1 MNARVLAIMLMAGAA
16 ACVGASM
23 ANAQMQF
30 AALDSAAPPGLGEIE
45 QFPIT
50 PRQAPGAPRL
60 SLSPR
65 PHKRRAGTRSGRF
78 PCARFGDA
86 RAPDLFPSRRPPPA
100 AGAAV
105 SPEPA
110 PQVPR
115 PVVPERPSL
124 ALVGTIVGEGESIA
138 IFYNPTTKTTIRL
151 RLGETDDNGWK
162 LARSMPARAC
172 WKRAVSL

>member
-1 MNARVLAIMLMAGAA
+1 LRTL
-16 ACVGASM
+16 
-23 ANAQMQF
+23 
-30 AALDSAAPPGLGEIE
+30 SATRER
-45 QFPIT
+45 PIF
-50 PRQAPGAPRL
+50 
-60 SLSPR
+60 S
-65 PHKRRAGTRSGRF
+65 
-78 PCARFGDA
+78 
-86 RAPDLFPSRRPPPA
+86 PSRRPPPA

-162 LARSMPARAC
+162 LVAVDARTSLLEKGRQSVTLALPAPGEAPAGLPAAPRAPGN
-172 WKRAVSL
+172 AEPDL